1 VKRYNRAKLLH
12 FGGVIFPQ
20 ICLVIREED
29 QPPFRLEFDH
39 RAYDRKYELPAQ
51 IAENADSLME
61 AHAHSRVYNQ
71 QMIRLD
77 KLEERD
83 GKITICYSKTF
94 YYDSLITNRSM
105 DYPWKNQKTVREVYE
120 PGPFISEL
128 EDSRLSNH
136 IGFNGFLETADGRI
150 ILVRRGSQ
158 LSVGKNTWSCSV
170 SASLKAKYALND
182 HRQLDADGITQ
193 AIRMEIR
200 DELYLDIPED
210 VDLSQHIFAFYR
222 DATEGG
228 KPQFLFYY
236 RLDCDYDEFIRRFK
250 EKYRKENNDVD
261 GTEFMG
267 LTPEECRRCRLSP
280 SGITH
285 NGKEYRMTA
294 SSASS
299 LAMLLLHLKPKDID
313 GSAR

>member
-1 VKRYNRAKLLH
+1 
-12 FGGVIFPQ
+12 
-20 ICLVIREED
+20 
-29 QPPFRLEFDH
+29 
-39 RAYDRKYELPAQ
+39 
-51 IAENADSLME
+51 ME

-71 QMIRLD
+71 QVIRLD
-77 KLEERD
+77 KLEHRD
-83 GKITICYSKTF
+83 GEITVSYSKSF

-105 DYPWKNQKTVREVYE
+105 DYPWKNGKTVREVYE
-120 PGPFISEL
+120 PGPFISDL
-128 EDSRLSNH
+128 ENSRLSNH

-158 LSVGKNTWSCSV
+158 VSVGKNTWSCSV

-182 HRQLDADGITQ
+182 RRQLDADGITK
-193 AIRMEIR
+193 AIRMEIH

-210 VDLSQHIFAFYR
+210 MDLSQHIFAFYR
-222 DATEGG
+222 DLTEGG

-236 RLDCDYDEFIRRFK
+236 RLDCDYDEFLRRFK
-250 EKYRKENNDVD
+250 EKYRKQNNDVD

-267 LTPEECRRCRLSP
+267 LTPEECRQCRFSP

-285 NGKEYRMTA
+285 NAKEYGMAA

-299 LAMLLLHLKPKDID
+299 LAMLLLHLKPRDMD
-313 GSAR
+313 GSAP